1 MFGLLRLF
9 VILLLLL
16 TVVYWALVFYLRAGE
31 RDRLEAEWEAEQPP
45 LPRERYVDIG
55 IRKYQ
60 SGLRRRLLWGVYI
73 LPIGAICLLI
83 YYVNYA

>member
-9 VILLLLL
+9 VILIVLL
-16 TVVYWALVFYLRAGE
+16 TVIYWALVFYFRAGE

-45 LPRERYVDIG
+45 LPRHTFVDNG
-55 IRKYQ
+55 IRDYQ
-60 SGLRRRLLWGVYI
+60 RSLRRKLLWGVYI
-73 LPIGAICLLI
+73 VPLGAICILI